1 MLLGLVQGGELFS
14 LMHQAA
20 YDGMSEKD
28 ARFYS
33 AGVLEGLSHIH
44 RKNIIYR
51 DLKAE
56 NVLID
61 KDGYPVIVDFGFGK
75 KTFVFFCGISRNLQ
89 AWFVAHIELILLPY
103 SQICS
108 RKNLHIVWNP
118 TILGT

>member
-75 KTFVFFCGISRNLQ
+75 NFGFWISRNFASL
-89 AWFVAHIELILLPY
+89 FRSSY
-103 SQICS
+103 
-108 RKNLHIVWNP
+108 R
-118 TILGT
+118 